1 MNCSEI
7 VAVESSSAILHT
19 GSDPRDWD
27 NSDNSDSNRGATQA
41 GRVALWFL
49 DGGARVSVTWDN
61 RSRGVAN
68 QNQASDMHP
77 AVWLQY

>member
-27 NSDNSDSNRGATQA
+27 NSDNSDSNKGVTQA
-41 GRVALWFL
+41 GRFALGSL
-49 DGGARVSVTWDN
+49 DGGVNLSVILDN
-61 RSRGVAN
+61 LSRGAAHLN
-68 QNQASDMHP
+68 QVSDAST
-77 AVWLQY
+77 AS